1 METTAY
7 IALSRQGALRREM
20 STIANNLANMNTT
33 AYKGE
38 RMMFVEH
45 LTRSQSGDFIADQ
58 KLAFTRDVASY
69 RNIQDGPIEQTGN
82 PLDVAIH
89 GKGYFVVQGADG
101 NPQYTRNGNFRMDNT
116 GQLVTQAGLP
126 VLTDAGAPVFFA
138 PEDTNIVVTGD
149 GTISTENGQLGK
161 LQIVEFDNE
170 MQLKRAA
177 NGMYTTDQAPIVM
190 QRPEVAQYALE
201 RSNVESVLEMT
212 RMIEV
217 SKRYKSIQ
225 DMIKKEDERIRKAIG
240 ELAKATQN

>member
-45 LTRSQSGDFIADQ
+45 LTRSKSGDFIADQ

-69 RNIQDGPIEQTGN
+69 RNINDGPIEQTGN

-89 GKGYFVVQGADG
+89 GKGYFVTQSADG
-101 NPQYTRNGNFRMDNT
+101 EQRYTRNGNFRMDNT
-116 GQLVTQAGLP
+116 GQLVTQAGEP
-126 VLTDAGAPVFFA
+126 VLTQAGAPVFFA
-138 PEDTNIVVTGD
+138 PEDTSIVISGD
-149 GTISTENGQLGK
+149 GTISTENGELGK
-161 LQIVEFDNE
+161 LQVVEFDNE

-177 NGMYTTDQAPIVM
+177 NGMYTTDQDPIAM
-190 QRPEVAQYALE
+190 ERPELAQYALE
-201 RSNVESVLEMT
+201 RSNVEGVLEMT
-212 RMIEV
+212 RMMEI
-217 SKRYKSIQ
+217 SKKYKSIQ
-225 DMIKKEDERIRKAIG
+225 DMLSKEDERIRKAIT
-240 ELAKATQN
+240 ELAKATQS